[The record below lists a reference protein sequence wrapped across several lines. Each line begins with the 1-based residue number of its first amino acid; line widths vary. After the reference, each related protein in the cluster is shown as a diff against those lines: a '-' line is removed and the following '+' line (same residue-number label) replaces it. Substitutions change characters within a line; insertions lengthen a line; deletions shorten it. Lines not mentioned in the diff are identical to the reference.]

1 MHDILWNLG
10 AFWRKRLSP
19 HLVGILTHPGCV
31 VCWAINMYL
40 KKKHPFWCNQSFST
54 CYYPGGLPYQ
64 IPKSWLFQKP
74 CTICSCCFFDFFE
87 KKKNCVQKETSQQN
101 PPTDFT
107 TRSRSSVSR
116 IRRVPISGVGHRM
129 FGGRWKPP
137 REVPRE
143 SRGRKSL
150 LVRGIPFFWLGMW
163 SLELCLEAIF
173 FKCQEKILGC
183 HGTIRGWIVLKPEKT
198 CADLK
203 TGASMRMFE
212 RGEYRVE

>member
-1 MHDILWNLG
+1 MWVDQLWITI
-10 AFWRKRLSP
+10 AQSP
-19 HLVGILTHPGCV
+19 TNQKHGCTLDAWYSLKPWGILTEAPFPPFSRHINTSR
-31 VCWAINMYL
+31 VCSMLGHQHVL
-40 KKKHPFWCNQSFST
+40 KKKNIPFDAINPFLRATILEAYPTKSQKVDSSKNPAQFVVAVFLIFS
-54 CYYPGGLPYQ
+54 
-64 IPKSWLFQKP
+64 
-74 CTICSCCFFDFFE
+74 

-173 FKCQEKILGC
+173 F
-183 HGTIRGWIVLKPEKT
+183 
-198 CADLK
+198 
-203 TGASMRMFE
+203 
-212 RGEYRVE
+212 

>member
-1 MHDILWNLG
+1 MWVDQLWITI
-10 AFWRKRLSP
+10 AQSP
-19 HLVGILTHPGCV
+19 TNQKHGCTLDAWYSLKPWGILTEAPFPPFSRHINTSR
-31 VCWAINMYL
+31 VCSMLGHQHVL
-40 KKKHPFWCNQSFST
+40 KKKNIPFDAINPFLRATILEAYPTKSQKVDSSKNPAQFVVAVFLIFS
-54 CYYPGGLPYQ
+54 
-64 IPKSWLFQKP
+64 K
-74 CTICSCCFFDFFE
+74 

-173 FKCQEKILGC
+173 F
-183 HGTIRGWIVLKPEKT
+183 
-198 CADLK
+198 
-203 TGASMRMFE
+203 
-212 RGEYRVE
+212 